1 MESLYGLP
9 FKILEVPNLRLKR
22 PSWLKKPSA
31 MFMYV
36 IVMISYFLVTG
47 GKYLKLFNK
56 IIIFVCINVIIYFV
70 GIIYDVIIEPPSVGS
85 TTDEKGHSRPVK

>member
-1 MESLYGLP
+1 MESLYDLP

-36 IVMISYFLVTG
+36 IVTISYFLVTG
-47 GKYLKLFNK
+47 GKYKNFMCLYSILVHLLSQIHYLLLFR
-56 IIIFVCINVIIYFV
+56 Y
-70 GIIYDVIIEPPSVGS
+70 
-85 TTDEKGHSRPVK
+85 HL

>member
-31 MFMYV
+31 MFMYA
-36 IVMISYFLVTG
+36 IVTISYFLVTG
-47 GKYLKLFNK
+47 GKLKNNIYKYLF
-56 IIIFVCINVIIYFV
+56 
-70 GIIYDVIIEPPSVGS
+70 
-85 TTDEKGHSRPVK
+85 

>member
-1 MESLYGLP
+1 MKMESLYGLP
-9 FKILEVPNLRLKR
+9 FKILEVPSLRLKR

-47 GKYLKLFNK
+47 GKYL
-56 IIIFVCINVIIYFV
+56 V
-70 GIIYDVIIEPPSVGS
+70 
-85 TTDEKGHSRPVK
+85 T